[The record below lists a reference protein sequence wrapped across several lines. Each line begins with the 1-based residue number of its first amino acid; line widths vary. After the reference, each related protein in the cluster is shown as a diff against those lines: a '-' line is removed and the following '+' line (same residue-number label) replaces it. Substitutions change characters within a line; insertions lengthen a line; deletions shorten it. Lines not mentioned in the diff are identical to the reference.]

1 LACKLAP
8 TMGLGHP
15 WRSFATPRWLRR
27 PERWDQGIGGRL
39 VEAVL
44 AEARAR
50 GYDRAQL
57 WTQADNPGAQRL
69 YEGRGFRCSGWE
81 KKEFGE
87 RILHY
92 ERTL

>member
-1 LACKLAP
+1 L
-8 TMGLGHP
+8 
-15 WRSFATPRWLRR
+15 PRLDGFVA

-81 KKEFGE
+81 KKKFGE